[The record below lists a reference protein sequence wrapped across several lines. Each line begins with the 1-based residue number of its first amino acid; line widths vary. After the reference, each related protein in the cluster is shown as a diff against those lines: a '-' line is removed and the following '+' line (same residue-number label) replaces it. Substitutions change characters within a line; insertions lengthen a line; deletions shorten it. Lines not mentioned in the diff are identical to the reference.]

1 VTPRLTGGVV
11 LLLALLVGAAALVGV
26 ELGKGAARSVSPA
39 IANPCR
45 ARAPFAGGGIDGVIQ
60 RIVLNGLDGAA
71 CRLGTSRE
79 ELVLSLRSGTGVRLR
94 NADRNDAEAAIR
106 AGLLRSVD
114 EADSRG
120 DIPSFL
126 VPVVR
131 RLIRTAPLDTLIQG
145 GITLGNLFG

>member
-1 VTPRLTGGVV
+1 MTPRLTRGIV
-11 LLLALLVGAAALVGV
+11 LLLALLAGAAALVGV
-26 ELGKGAARSVSPA
+26 ELGKGAARSVSPS
-39 IANPCR
+39 IANPCQ
-45 ARAPFAGGGIDGVIQ
+45 ARPPFAGGGIDGVIQ
-60 RIVLNGLDGAA
+60 RVVLDGLDGAA

-145 GITLGNLFG
+145 GISLRDLFG

>member
-26 ELGKGAARSVSPA
+26 ELGKGAAGSVAPS
-39 IANPCR
+39 ISSPCR
-45 ARAPFAGGGIDGVIQ
+45 ARPPFAGGGIDGVIQ
-60 RIVLNGLDGAA
+60 RIVLDGLDGAA

-94 NADRNDAEAAIR
+94 HADRSAAEAAIR
-106 AGLLRSVD
+106 AGLLRSVE

-120 DIPSFL
+120 EIPSFL

-145 GITLGNLFG
+145 GIALRGLFG

>member
-1 VTPRLTGGVV
+1 VTPRLTRGTV
-11 LLLALLVGAAALVGV
+11 LLLALLAGAAALVGV
-26 ELGKGAARSVSPA
+26 ELGKGAARSVSPS
-39 IANPCR
+39 IANPCLVR
-45 ARAPFAGGGIDGVIQ
+45 PPFSGGGIDGVIQ
-60 RIVLNGLDGAA
+60 RVVLDGLDGAA

-145 GITLGNLFG
+145 GITLRNLFG

>member
-1 VTPRLTGGVV
+1 VTPRLTGGLI

-26 ELGKGAARSVSPA
+26 ELGQGAAGGVSPS

-45 ARAPFAGGGIDGVIQ
+45 ARPPLAGGGIDRVIQ
-60 RIVLNGLDGAA
+60 RIVLDGLDGAA

-94 NADRNDAEAAIR
+94 NADRNAAEAAIR
-106 AGLLRSVD
+106 TGLLRSVD

-145 GITLGNLFG
+145 GITLRDLFG

>member
-1 VTPRLTGGVV
+1 VTSRFTGGVV

-26 ELGKGAARSVSPA
+26 ELGEGAAGSVSPS

-45 ARAPFAGGGIDGVIQ
+45 ARPPFAGGGIDGVIQ
-60 RIVLNGLDGAA
+60 RIVLDGLDGAA
-71 CRLGTSRE
+71 CRLRTSRE
-79 ELVLSLRSGTGVRLR
+79 ELVLSLRPGTGVRLR
-94 NADRNDAEAAIR
+94 HADRNAAEAAIR
-106 AGLLRSVD
+106 AGLLRSAD
-114 EADSRG
+114 EADNRG

-145 GITLGNLFG
+145 GIALRDLFG

>member
-1 VTPRLTGGVV
+1 VTSRFTGGVV
-11 LLLALLVGAAALVGV
+11 LLLALLAGAAALVGV
-26 ELGKGAARSVSPA
+26 ELGEGAAGSVSPS

-45 ARAPFAGGGIDGVIQ
+45 ARPPFAGGGIDGVIQ
-60 RIVLNGLDGAA
+60 RVVLDGLDGAA

-145 GITLGNLFG
+145 GITLRDLFG

>member
-1 VTPRLTGGVV
+1 VTRRLTAGVA

-26 ELGKGAARSVSPA
+26 ELGKGAAGSVSPS

-45 ARAPFAGGGIDGVIQ
+45 ARPPFAGGGIDGVIQ
-60 RIVLNGLDGAA
+60 RIVLDGLDGAA

-79 ELVLSLRSGTGVRLR
+79 ELVLSLRSGTGVRLPH
-94 NADRNDAEAAIR
+94 ADRTAAEAAIR

-114 EADSRG
+114 EAGSRG

-126 VPVVR
+126 VPIVR
-131 RLIRTAPLDTLIQG
+131 RAIQTAPLDTLIQG
-145 GITLGNLFG
+145 GIALRDLFG

>member
-1 VTPRLTGGVV
+1 MRPRLTGGVV

-26 ELGKGAARSVSPA
+26 ELGKGAVGSVSPS
-39 IANPCR
+39 IANPCK
-45 ARAPFAGGGIDGVIQ
+45 ARPPFAGGGIDGVIQ
-60 RIVLNGLDGAA
+60 RIVLDGLDGAA
-71 CRLGTSRE
+71 CRLGASRE

-94 NADRNDAEAAIR
+94 HADRNAAEAAIR

-120 DIPSFL
+120 DIPSFF
-126 VPVVR
+126 VPVMH

-145 GITLGNLFG
+145 GIALRDLFG

>member
-1 VTPRLTGGVV
+1 MTARLTGGVV
-11 LLLALLVGAAALVGV
+11 LLLALLLGAAAFVGV
-26 ELGKGAARSVSPA
+26 ELGKGAARSVSPS

-45 ARAPFAGGGIDGVIQ
+45 ARPRFAGGGIDGVIQ
-60 RIVLNGLDGAA
+60 RIVLDGLDGAA

-79 ELVLSLRSGTGVRLR
+79 ELVLSLDSGTGVRLR
-94 NADRNDAEAAIR
+94 HADRNAVEAAIR

-114 EADSRG
+114 ESDSRG

-131 RLIRTAPLDTLIQG
+131 RLIRTAPLDKVIQG
-145 GITLGNLFG
+145 GITLRDLFG